1 MEMDHHCFFLN
12 NCVGRNNLK
21 PFLLFLGWTLLGSVY
36 MIICVMY
43 LLYKRWYEI
52 FDHSASHSSGL
63 GLLHWARKSYT
74 TVLFAPGW
82 AQTCTFLGATASG
95 AAVGVFALLKSQLAL
110 LLAGK
115 TYISSLQS
123 GHNITARHLS
133 NLQLL
138 GMLGSQNFLSWL
150 WPIWH
155 TEVHTASRKHA

>member
-1 MEMDHHCFFLN
+1 MDHHCFFLN

-36 MIICVMY
+36 MIVCVVC

-52 FDHSASHSSGL
+52 FDHLASHSSGL
-63 GLLHWARKSYT
+63 GLLHWGKKSYI

-82 AQTCTFLGATASG
+82 VQTCAFLGTTASG
-95 AAVGVFALLKSQLAL
+95 ATVGVFALLKSQLAL

-115 TYISSLQS
+115 TYISSLKS
-123 GHNITARHLS
+123 EHNTPALHLS
-133 NLQLL
+133 YGQLL
-138 GMLGSQNFLSWL
+138 RMLGSRDFMSCL

-155 TEVHTASRKHA
+155 TELHTASRKHA